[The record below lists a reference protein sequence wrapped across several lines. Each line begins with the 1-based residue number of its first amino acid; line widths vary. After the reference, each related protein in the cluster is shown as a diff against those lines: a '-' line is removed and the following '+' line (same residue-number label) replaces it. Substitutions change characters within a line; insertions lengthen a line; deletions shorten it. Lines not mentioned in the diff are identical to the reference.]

1 MRSEEVEQFPLVDA
15 ARSITID
22 PLEGRVRRKVSN
34 VAETLAKMFETA
46 FAITD
51 GDEQIP
57 KSVFRIVAKHK
68 CVCLWQREGQRKT
81 VLCTYFVLA

>member
-1 MRSEEVEQFPLVDA
+1 VVRSEEVEQFPLVDA

-34 VAETLAKMFETA
+34 VAETLAKMFEAA

-51 GDEQIP
+51 GDE
-57 KSVFRIVAKHK
+57 
-68 CVCLWQREGQRKT
+68 
-81 VLCTYFVLA
+81 

>member
-34 VAETLAKMFETA
+34 VAETLAKMFEAA

-68 CVCLWQREGQRKT
+68 CVCGSEKVKGKR
-81 VLCTYFVLA
+81 CFVLTLF

>member
-1 MRSEEVEQFPLVDA
+1 MVRSEEVEQFPLVDA

-22 PLEGRVRRKVSN
+22 PLESRVRRKVSN

-68 CVCLWQREGQRKT
+68 CVCGSEKVKGKR
-81 VLCTYFVLA
+81 CFVLTLF